1 MRSPGAIDI
10 NPRRVAIEL
19 LVAALL
25 LVVVT
30 ALQIRSG
37 AWHAEFGGHPD
48 EAAHYVTGL
57 MVRDYVAQ
65 GFPGSPMV
73 YAAGYYDHYPKVAL
87 GNWPPGF
94 YAIQALWTLTFSVS
108 RTSVM
113 VLMAVLTSMTALVVY
128 RTLLHAFDWRAA
140 VFGSMLFVS
149 FGLIQ
154 QYGSM
159 VMTEIPV
166 ALFST
171 TAMIAFGRWLDHQ
184 RTRDSIL
191 FGVLASMAIMT
202 KGSGFAVALLPPLA
216 IVFSGRF
223 DLLKR
228 GNIYYALAV
237 VIVLAGPWTWMF
249 REVTRAGWE
258 QPQPTLDYTIR
269 GLPYFFE
276 GVLRSGSVIIAVF
289 GLLGT
294 VWAIGTAR
302 VRTVSG
308 LWISS
313 TALVAAIVLFHSVV
327 PASFGYR
334 HLTQALPAWA
344 MLATAGTVAVAQWVQ
359 SRKPRLVP
367 LVAAA
372 AAAGLLHTA
381 SSLPEAPG
389 KGFGLIVEEVVKR
402 PEAADARLLIA
413 SDATGEGMF
422 IAEVAMRERR
432 PGHVIRRAS
441 KVLSAQTWDGGE
453 YRTKVEDQ
461 QQVITLLRNERI
473 RYVVFD
479 ESNPAALQTPHMR
492 VLRAAIENS
501 SGEVSRVSSYPIERG
516 YPREVRGRT
525 FPAGVTV
532 FCLCRNAQ

>member
-1 MRSPGAIDI
+1 M
-10 NPRRVAIEL
+10 
-19 LVAALL
+19 
-25 LVVVT
+25 
-30 ALQIRSG
+30 
-37 AWHAEFGGHPD
+37 
-48 EAAHYVTGL
+48 
-57 MVRDYVAQ
+57 
-65 GFPGSPMV
+65 
-73 YAAGYYDHYPKVAL
+73 
-87 GNWPPGF
+87 
-94 YAIQALWTLTFSVS
+94 
-108 RTSVM
+108 
-113 VLMAVLTSMTALVVY
+113 
-128 RTLLHAFDWRAA
+128 
-140 VFGSMLFVS
+140 
-149 FGLIQ
+149 
-154 QYGSM
+154 
-159 VMTEIPV
+159 
-166 ALFST
+166 
-171 TAMIAFGRWLDHQ
+171 
-184 RTRDSIL
+184 
-191 FGVLASMAIMT
+191 
-202 KGSGFAVALLPPLA
+202 
-216 IVFSGRF
+216 
-223 DLLKR
+223 
-228 GNIYYALAV
+228 
-237 VIVLAGPWTWMF
+237 
-249 REVTRAGWE
+249 
-258 QPQPTLDYTIR
+258 
-269 GLPYFFE
+269 
-276 GVLRSGSVIIAVF
+276 LRSGSVIIAVF

-313 TALVAAIVLFHSVV
+313 TALVAAVVLFHSVV

-344 MLATAGTVAVAQWVQ
+344 LLATAGT
-359 SRKPRLVP
+359 RLWRSGYSHEDRGWYR

-389 KGFGLIVEEVVKR
+389 KGFGLIVEEVVKG
-402 PEAADARLLIA
+402 PKAADARFLIA

-501 SGEVSRVSSYPIERG
+501 SGELSRVSSYPIERG
-516 YPREVRGRT
+516 YPREVRGRNSRPASLSFASAAAPNRSGT
-525 FPAGVTV
+525 PAGS
-532 FCLCRNAQ
+532 R